1 MLEQL
6 LATIAGPIATVIS
19 DFARRTGIDKDLEA
33 KLQAELGTVLAN
45 QISMS
50 LGQQMQV
57 LLAEINSQS
66 WMARNWRPSLM
77 FVFIAIIANNY
88 MIAPL
93 IHGFTGAAVVMPLP
107 PEMWALMNIAI
118 GGYIGLRGAEKIAT
132 TIATKVAK

>member
-57 LLAEINSQS
+57 LLAEINSRS